1 MTIAPSIR
9 LLLCFIGLWWS
20 PLFSR
25 HGCCGLV
32 RRPGL
37 DGRLVALA
45 TGLVFA
51 PPSPRLSRCF
61 VLAVN
66 LHRRPWLSGVLWGVG
81 VCVEDQHPFPWAFWG
96 ACSLGIGEALF
107 LCLWVCLWLSWRHMG
122 WRQTGCFC
130 TASTT
135 TGGLCLITAAKP
147 PYGVDGAV
155 FRGAVV
161 CILHGVPL
169 KGAEVVTAASRPGVP
184 CD

>member
-1 MTIAPSIR
+1 MLHRVVVVSLFFSA
-9 LLLCFIGLWWS
+9 LLLRCGLAPGSRRAPRGAWS
-20 PLFSR
+20 RRGPCLGSSFAAFVALFS
-25 HGCCGLV
+25 
-32 RRPGL
+32 
-37 DGRLVALA
+37 
-45 TGLVFA
+45 
-51 PPSPRLSRCF
+51 
-61 VLAVN
+61 VLAVY

-130 TASTT
+130 ITT
-135 TGGLCLITAAKP
+135 VAYVLSQAQEP

-155 FRGAVV
+155 FRGGVV
-161 CILHGVPL
+161 CTLHGVPL
-169 KGAEVVTAASRPGVP
+169 KGAEVVAAVYRPGAP